1 MRVFIQPEPGRT
13 WVAVRSDGICAPLPQ
28 VSSGPYDDAMA
39 GLRDAVSSM
48 PGQWRI
54 EDVPAVQLD
63 GLPHENVAR
72 WSEGAVSISV
82 DPVRQHEA
90 LAKQA
95 QALLSET
102 DYIEYRAP
110 TPARTPTVDWLLWRE
125 QLREVV
131 RGNFDGIPPEPA
143 RYSVNP

>member
-1 MRVFIQPEPGRT
+1 MRAFIQPEQGRT
-13 WVAVRSDGICAPLPQ
+13 WVAVRDDGLCAPLPQ

-72 WSEGAVSISV
+72 WSDGAVTISI
-82 DPVRQHEA
+82 DPV
-90 LAKQA
+90 KQQA
-95 QALLSET
+95 VFSQQAAALLAET
-102 DYIEYRAP
+102 DHIEYRAP
-110 TPARTPTVDWLLWRE
+110 TPARTPSEEWLLWRE

-131 RGNFDGIPPEPA
+131 RGNLSDIPSEPT
-143 RYSVNP
+143 RY